1 LGRVFAPILPQ
12 IFEAVSGYHSSA
24 VIWQNSP
31 MSDEQHKARRQSGQ
45 LNVEIGPDLMEQFHR
60 AIGENCHKKK
70 AVVQRLVKLY
80 IEGKIKI

>member
-1 LGRVFAPILPQ
+1 
-12 IFEAVSGYHSSA
+12 
-24 VIWQNSP
+24 